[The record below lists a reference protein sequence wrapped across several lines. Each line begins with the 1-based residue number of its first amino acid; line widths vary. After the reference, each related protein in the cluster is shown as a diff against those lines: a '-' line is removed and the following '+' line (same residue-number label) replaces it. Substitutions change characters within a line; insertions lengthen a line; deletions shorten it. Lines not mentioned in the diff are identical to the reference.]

1 MRIRHRKGVPSH
13 LIDSVNDIQSDWFN
27 GIETVGVSSGA
38 SAPEVLVQEVIQW
51 LKDHFKGIELENRVS
66 LIENTKFNLPKELQD

>member
-1 MRIRHRKGVPSH
+1 MK
-13 LIDSVNDIQSDWFN
+13 IQ
-27 GIETVGVSSGA
+27 T
-38 SAPEVLVQEVIQW
+38 EVIQW